1 MTIGGV
7 DAVTMSGG
15 QLDNTQKSD
24 ILGKDD
30 FLQLLVA
37 QLKAQDPLNPMDN
50 TEFTAQLAQFS
61 SLEQL
66 TNVNETLES
75 LRISQTSLN
84 NFQAVD
90 YIGKSVQASGNAV
103 YLTNGVSDD
112 IHFELGADAN
122 AVFINVYDSTGSFVK
137 TVESG
142 ALNAGQQTLNW
153 DGTDNEGNQVP
164 DGAYTFEVLAV
175 GANDERVN
183 TTTFTTG
190 KVTGVTFKDG
200 NACLLVGNLE
210 IPAGSVIQVSEDKD

>member
-1 MTIGGV
+1 MTISGV

-112 IHFELGADAN
+112 IHFELGADAD
-122 AVFINVYDSTGSFVK
+122 AVFINMYDSTGGFVK

-142 ALNAGQQTLNW
+142 ALDAGQQTLNW
-153 DGTDNEGNQVP
+153 DGTDSEGNQVP
-164 DGAYTFEVLAV
+164 DGAYTFEVLAA

-210 IPAGSVIQVSEDKD
+210 IPAETVIQVTEETN

>member
-1 MTIGGV
+1 MTIAGL
-7 DAVTMSGG
+7 DTVTMSGSESY
-15 QLDNTQKSD
+15 TPKSD

-37 QLKAQDPLNPMDN
+37 QLKAQDPLNPMEN

-66 TNVNETLES
+66 TNINETMGNLQV
-75 LRISQTSLN
+75 SQTSLN
-84 NFQAVD
+84 NSQAVD
-90 YIGKSVQASGNAV
+90 FIGKSIQASGNSIH
-103 YLTNGVSDD
+103 LTNGVSDD

-137 TVESG
+137 TVKSG
-142 ALNAGQQTLNW
+142 ALNTGQQTLNW
-153 DGTDNEGNQVP
+153 DGTDSEGNRVP
-164 DGAYTFEVLAV
+164 DGAYTFEVLAE
-175 GANDERVN
+175 GANDEMVS

-210 IPAGSVIQVSEDKD
+210 IPADTVIQVTEESN